1 VAVVLG
7 LLAALAYGASDFLG
21 GLVTKRAPLWPV
33 VCWAQLAALAAIAC
47 ALPAMP
53 GQLTWSVAGWGL
65 LAGAGTTV
73 GSLLLYRGLSEG
85 RMNVVAPL
93 SGILAAA
100 VPVLVGLATGD
111 RPGVLALVGVGLA
124 LPAIVLVSL
133 VPSPQAPDRPS
144 GAPYGIGAGLG
155 FAALFVALQRP
166 GDAAGVWPL
175 LVAEIVAVV
184 LVAGVMLSRRQ
195 SLLLST
201 FAETGG
207 AAFIG
212 LLAAAATLLYLIATR
227 HGLLSVVAVLVSLY
241 PALTVILAAVLLRE
255 RSTRVQILG
264 MLGAAA
270 AVGLIAAG

>member
-1 VAVVLG
+1 MAVVLG

-21 GLVTKRAPLWPV
+21 GLVTKRAAVWPV
-33 VCWAQLAALAAIAC
+33 VCWAQLAALAAVAC

-73 GSLLLYRGLSEG
+73 GSLLLYRGLSAG

-93 SGILAAA
+93 SGVIAAA
-100 VPVLVGLATGD
+100 LPVLVGLLTGD
-111 RPGVLALVGVGLA
+111 RPGVLALIGVGLA

-133 VPSPQAPDRPS
+133 VSSPHAPARPS

-155 FAALFVALQRP
+155 FAALFIALERP

-175 LVAEIVAVV
+175 LSAEVVAVL
-184 LVAGVMLSRRQ
+184 LVATLTLARRR
-195 SLLLST
+195 SLLLRT
-201 FAETGG
+201 VAETGG
-207 AAFIG
+207 AALVGILG
-212 LLAAAATLLYLIATR
+212 AAATLLYLVATR

-241 PALTVILAAVLLRE
+241 PALTVILAAILLRE
-255 RSTRVQILG
+255 RSTRIQILG
-264 MLGAAA
+264 MLGAAL